1 METSRLSE
9 AAPGILA
16 GSRRRETSR
25 QSGYRRGV
33 RDDEGYRTLIGR
45 IRANGQEL
53 ARKHLEL
60 ARQEIA
66 EIVGANLRAAAWLAG
81 ALVFAGLV
89 LVAFVF
95 FVVAL
100 LALVLPLWAAALV
113 AMLIFLLVAGL
124 LAFIGYRKLVLRG
137 PERTIA
143 QWKESAEWLR
153 KRLGR
158 PNASS

>member
-1 METSRLSE
+1 M
-9 AAPGILA
+9 
-16 GSRRRETSR
+16 
-25 QSGYRRGV
+25 
-33 RDDEGYRTLIGR
+33 RDDASYRTLIGR

-60 ARQEIA
+60 ARQEIT
-66 EIVGANLRAAAWLAG
+66 EIVGANLRAAAWFAG
-81 ALVFAGLV
+81 ALVFASLV

-95 FVVAL
+95 LVVAL

-113 AMLIFLLVAGL
+113 AMLLFLLAAGL

-158 PNASS
+158 PSASS